1 MTGISADDSGEA
13 GGPRISWQLFVASGR
28 KPKELNDGVSRDQS
42 GTCSK
47 KVRSLASKLDRDGH
61 NLGSDILQ

>member
-13 GGPRISWQLFVASGR
+13 GGPRIFLAAVCR